1 MIFWKNSYF
10 FFFLEKEGISLLVTL
25 SPDSRPPS
33 FKDVKHMR
41 NKEFFIKE
49 FRGADVNLL
58 SQIVDTIAEEIS
70 ANGKVAVHCRAGN
83 GRTGMVLAAYF
94 IKYQNY
100 TAREA
105 IRHIRTLRRGSIETR
120 SQEESLRAFE
130 NYLRGPS
137 QKPETHSSNSRESS
151 NKMKATNKMIGC
163 DLI

>member
-1 MIFWKNSYF
+1 
-10 FFFLEKEGISLLVTL
+10 
-25 SPDSRPPS
+25 
-33 FKDVKHMR
+33 MR
-41 NKEFFIKE
+41 HKEFFIKE
-49 FRGADVNLL
+49 FTGAGVNLL

-70 ANGKVAVHCRAGN
+70 ANGRVAVHCRAGN

-105 IRHIRTLRRGSIETR
+105 IRHIRDLRRFSIETR
-120 SQEESLRAFE
+120 SQEESLRDFE

-137 QKPETHSSNSRESS
+137 ENPALLTHSSHSEQSS
-151 NKMKATNKMIGC
+151 NQNKATKKMLGC